1 MFKSLLKTDNDYSA
15 TVLRLLLGIVMFGHG
30 GQKMLG
36 WFGGGGF
43 QGTMQGMSEAL
54 GIPAF
59 LVFLVIVTEFFGSIA
74 LIIGFLGRIAALGV
88 GVIMVVAVLKIHGQN
103 GFFMN
108 WYGAQPGE
116 GFEYH
121 LLVIAIVVALL
132 IKGSGALSVD
142 KALSGE

>member
-1 MFKSLLKTDNDYSA
+1 
-15 TVLRLLLGIVMFGHG
+15 
-30 GQKMLG
+30 
-36 WFGGGGF
+36 
-43 QGTMQGMSEAL
+43 MQGMSEGL

-74 LIIGFLGRIAALGV
+74 LILGFLGRIAALGV
-88 GVIMVVAVLKIHGQN
+88 GVIMVVAVLKIHVQY

-121 LLVIAIVVALL
+121 LLALAIVVALL

-142 KALSGE
+142 RALSGD